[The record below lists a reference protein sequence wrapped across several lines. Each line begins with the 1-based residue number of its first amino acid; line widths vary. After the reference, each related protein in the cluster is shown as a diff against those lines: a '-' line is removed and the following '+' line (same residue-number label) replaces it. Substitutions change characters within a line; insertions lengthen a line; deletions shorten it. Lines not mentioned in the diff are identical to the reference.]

1 MTYGQN
7 SGNIKSLFLLDLLYL
22 LRSEELT
29 AELDQEYEWAQEI
42 VDSSFDIAEQYISCF
57 HGSTMNEM
65 EDFVRMIFCYY
76 LGTTVINWEKYFE

>member
-1 MTYGQN
+1 MTYRPN

-42 VDSSFDIAEQYISCF
+42 VDSSFDIAEQYICCF
-57 HGSTMNEM
+57 HGKTIDEM
-65 EDFVRMIFCYY
+65 EAFVRMIWIYY
-76 LGTTVINWEKYFE
+76 LGTGGIDYGFIQR